1 MLWSHLWGR
10 TSVGHRG
17 GSPLHPLV
25 EVKMMMMVMMVV
37 MMGDSHLHHDGDD
50 DDDFDDNDYD
60 VPL

>member
-25 EVKMMMMVMMVV
+25 EVKMVMMVV
-37 MMGDSHLHHDGDD
+37 MMGDSHLHHDGDGD
-50 DDDFDDNDYD
+50 GDFDDNDDD